1 MNTSDCNTEIVSAPT
16 SQPTQHVKDFVIKYP
31 QFEYGMVRLNECLQ
45 GAESNNPSCC
55 ACVAESGRGK
65 SQLAQYFSAQHPRL
79 SPVSGD
85 IVPVL
90 YVELLPG
97 VTVKQL
103 ADQILHDLGDP
114 LYRHGTALEKT
125 LRIYELFAAC
135 KVRVLVLD
143 EVNHFVDNR
152 SLTIAHEAADWLK
165 SLIKHTK
172 VSVVLFGLE
181 RSLELLRQNEQLRR
195 LFSTPFTIGQ
205 FDWDKPD
212 ERASFTKLLDAF
224 QAKLPAYDL
233 TILSDPDVHL
243 RCYCASYGV
252 IGYLSKILGEAVKAA
267 KRLGTHVITLDLL
280 SRAYVDQI
288 WEDHPS
294 SQNPFDL
301 AVTPEPIKLTSSL
314 GLHALKDQRRSAR
327 TK

>member
-1 MNTSDCNTEIVSAPT
+1 
-16 SQPTQHVKDFVIKYP
+16 
-31 QFEYGMVRLNECLQ
+31 
-45 GAESNNPSCC
+45 
-55 ACVAESGRGK
+55 
-65 SQLAQYFSAQHPRL
+65 
-79 SPVSGD
+79 
-85 IVPVL
+85 
-90 YVELLPG
+90 
-97 VTVKQL
+97 
-103 ADQILHDLGDP
+103 
-114 LYRHGTALEKT
+114 
-125 LRIYELFAAC
+125 
-135 KVRVLVLD
+135 VLVLD

-195 LFSTPFTIGQ
+195 LFSAPFTIGQ

-212 ERASFTKLLDAF
+212 ERASFTKLLVAF
-224 QAKLPAYDL
+224 QVNLPAYDL
-233 TILSDPDVHL
+233 TILSDPDVRQ

-267 KRLGTHVITLDLL
+267 KRLGTHVVTLDLL

-301 AVTPEPIKLTSSL
+301 AITPEPIKLTSSL
-314 GLHALKDQRRSAR
+314 GLHALRDQRRKRGAR